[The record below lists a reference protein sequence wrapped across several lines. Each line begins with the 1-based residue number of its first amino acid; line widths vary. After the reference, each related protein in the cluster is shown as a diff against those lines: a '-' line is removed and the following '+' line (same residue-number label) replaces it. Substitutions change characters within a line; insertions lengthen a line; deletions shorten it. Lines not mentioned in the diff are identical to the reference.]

1 MINTIRKFF
10 KSNENSKS
18 DNLEGNQDELAY
30 ASLLIEVIKSDD
42 HFDQR
47 EHDELL
53 NILSTKLSIDEKALG
68 ELSELAQKKSD
79 ESTSLYEFTREINDK
94 YQYEE
99 KVQLIE
105 DLWRIAYSDER
116 IDKYE
121 DYVIRKVA
129 DLIYV
134 THSDFIKSKL
144 KVKNSISPEN

>member
-18 DNLEGNQDELAY
+18 DNLEGNQDELTY

-47 EHDELL
+47 ENDELL
-53 NILSTKLSIDEKALG
+53 NILGTKLSIDEKALG

-144 KVKNSISPEN
+144 KVKNSISSGN

>member
-53 NILSTKLSIDEKALG
+53 NILDTKLSIDEKALG

-134 THSDFIKSKL
+134 THGDFIKSKL
-144 KVKNSISPEN
+144 KVKNSISPED